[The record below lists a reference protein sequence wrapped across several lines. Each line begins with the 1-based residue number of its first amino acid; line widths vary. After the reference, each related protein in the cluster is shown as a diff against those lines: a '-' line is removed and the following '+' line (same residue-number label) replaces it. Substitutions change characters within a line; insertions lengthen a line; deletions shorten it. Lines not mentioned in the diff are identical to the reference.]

1 MKDILKLPGSYWCL
15 IVVATLAETLFIPF
29 LDNGNKYYT
38 AVFIGIDK
46 PDEAGIYLVVPYVL
60 GAVLV
65 PILSLWV
72 DKV

>member
-1 MKDILKLPGSYWCL
+1 M
-15 IVVATLAETLFIPF
+15 VATLCETLFIPF

-46 PDEAGIYLVVPYVL
+46 PDDAGIYLVVPYVV
-60 GAVLV
+60 GAGLV
-65 PILSLWV
+65 PILGMWV